1 MAPACLPAGV
11 HTCAL
16 PSPIGGEPDAV
27 TCFGDQNVPQ

>member
-1 MAPACLPAGV
+1 MAPACLPTGV

-16 PSPIGGEPDAV
+16 PSPFGGEPDAV